1 MVPRLLAFGG
11 ASLAMAA
18 LLAFTQF
25 VSQDARRTDI
35 GKYAQS
41 TLEYSL
47 NRPNAGER
55 FPDWTVTKANSAHHA
70 LVVDVQ
76 ARHVEQARKIAEEIV
91 SPMRSRGYQE
101 VLIYIYP
108 VNDPK
113 GAMRRVQ
120 WTPRT
125 GFIETLY
132 GPLP

>member
-1 MVPRLLAFGG
+1 LLAAGV
-11 ASLAMAA
+11 ASLAMVALFAA
-18 LLAFTQF
+18 TQL
-25 VSQDARRTDI
+25 VSSDARRTDV
-35 GKYAQS
+35 GHYATS
-41 TLEYSL
+41 TLAYAL
-47 NRPNAGER
+47 NRANAAER
-55 FPDWTVTKANSAHHA
+55 FPPWTVTKANSAHHA
-70 LVVDVQ
+70 LVVDVE
-76 ARHVEQARKIAEEIV
+76 ARHVEDARKIAEEIV

-101 VLIYIYP
+101 VLIYVYP